1 MILLLDNMELS
12 RKLTDFALISVA
24 IFFVS
29 FERVSSQCSN
39 EQVKT
44 CPNGLCDDATEC
56 QGSSSSAGGVEAIV
70 AIMSVSVVL
79 ILGLVILLV
88 YICLKQG
95 PWSHTG
101 EATDSNENTCE
112 NSSVE
117 IPEYIMRRRFSSL
130 SIVSGPPPYFSL
142 FRFILDE
149 NGEITGT
156 VMGENSVRAENTC
169 LPSVADVQPP
179 DYGVLF
185 AQSPPPYDH
194 VIQSEQLTVIT
205 TNASA
210 ISEC

>member
-1 MILLLDNMELS
+1 MELR
-12 RKLTDFALISVA
+12 RKLKDFALISVA

-29 FERVSSQCSN
+29 FASVSSQCNN
-39 EQVKT
+39 EQMKT
-44 CPNGLCDDATEC
+44 CPNGLCDDETEC
-56 QGSSSSAGGVEAIV
+56 QGSSSQSAGGVEAIV

-101 EATDSNENTCE
+101 ETTDSNENTCE
-112 NSSVE
+112 SSSVE

-130 SIVSGPPPYFSL
+130 SMVSGPPPYFSL
-142 FRFILDE
+142 FRFILNE
-149 NGEITGT
+149 NGDITST
-156 VMGENSVRAENTC
+156 VIGENSAVRTELNTR
-169 LPSVADVQPP
+169 LPSVADQPP

-185 AQSPPPYDH
+185 AHSPPPYDH
-194 VIQSEQLTVIT
+194 VIQTEQLRIIT
-205 TNASA
+205 TNTNA

>member
-1 MILLLDNMELS
+1 M
-12 RKLTDFALISVA
+12 DFALVSLA
-24 IFFVS
+24 MFFVS
-29 FERVSSQCSN
+29 LARVSSQCNS

-44 CPNGLCDDATEC
+44 CPNGLCDDETACE
-56 QGSSSSAGGVEAIV
+56 GSSSQSAGGVEAIV

-95 PWSHTG
+95 PWSHNG

-112 NSSVE
+112 SSSVE

-130 SIVSGPPPYFSL
+130 SMVTGPPPYFSL
-142 FRFILDE
+142 FRFILNE
-149 NGEITGT
+149 NGEITNT
-156 VMGENSVRAENTC
+156 AIGENSVRTENTR
-169 LPSVADVQPP
+169 LPSVDQPP

-205 TNASA
+205 TTNANA
-210 ISEC
+210 MAANVISEC

>member
-1 MILLLDNMELS
+1 MILSLDEMELR

-24 IFFVS
+24 MFFVS
-29 FERVSSQCSN
+29 FARVSSQCGN

-44 CPNGLCDDATEC
+44 CPNGLCDDEAEC
-56 QGSSSSAGGVEAIV
+56 RGSSSSAGGVEAIV

-95 PWSHTG
+95 PWSQTG

-112 NSSVE
+112 SSSVE
-117 IPEYIMRRRFSSL
+117 IPEYVMRRRFSSL
-130 SIVSGPPPYFSL
+130 SMVSGPPPYFSL
-142 FRFILDE
+142 FRFILNE
-149 NGEITGT
+149 NGEITST
-156 VMGENSVRAENTC
+156 VIGENSVRTENIR
-169 LPSVADVQPP
+169 LPSVADQPP

-194 VIQSEQLTVIT
+194 VTRTEQLTVMT

>member
-1 MILLLDNMELS
+1 MILSVDKMELS

-24 IFFVS
+24 MLFVS
-29 FERVSSQCSN
+29 FARVSSQCSS

-44 CPNGLCDDATEC
+44 CPNGLCDDETEC
-56 QGSSSSAGGVEAIV
+56 QGSSSSASGVEAIV

-112 NSSVE
+112 RSSVE

-130 SIVSGPPPYFSL
+130 SMVSGPPPYFSL
-142 FRFILDE
+142 FRFILNE
-149 NGEITGT
+149 NGEITST
-156 VMGENSVRAENTC
+156 VIGENSVRTENTRH
-169 LPSVADVQPP
+169 PSVADQPP

-205 TNASA
+205 TNAST

>member
-1 MILLLDNMELS
+1 MILLFDEMELR

-24 IFFVS
+24 MFFVS
-29 FERVSSQCSN
+29 CERVSSQCGN
-39 EQVKT
+39 EQMKT
-44 CPNGLCDDATEC
+44 CPNGLCDDETEC

-79 ILGLVILLV
+79 IIGLVILLV

-95 PWSHTG
+95 PWSSH
-101 EATDSNENTCE
+101 SNENTCE
-112 NSSVE
+112 SSSVE

-130 SIVSGPPPYFSL
+130 SMVSGPPPYFSL
-142 FRFILDE
+142 FRFILNE
-149 NGEITGT
+149 NGEITST
-156 VMGENSVRAENTC
+156 VIGENAVRTENTR
-169 LPSVADVQPP
+169 LPSVTDQPP

-194 VIQSEQLTVIT
+194 VIHTDQLNATT

>member
-1 MILLLDNMELS
+1 M
-12 RKLTDFALISVA
+12 
-24 IFFVS
+24 
-29 FERVSSQCSN
+29 
-39 EQVKT
+39 KT
-44 CPNGLCDDATEC
+44 CPNGLCDDETEC
-56 QGSSSSAGGVEAIV
+56 QGSSQSSASGVEAIV

-112 NSSVE
+112 SSSVE

-130 SIVSGPPPYFSL
+130 SMASGPPPYFSL
-142 FRFILDE
+142 FRFILNE

-156 VMGENSVRAENTC
+156 VIGENAVRTENAR
-169 LPSVADVQPP
+169 LPGVADQPP
-179 DYGVLF
+179 DYGVLY

-205 TNASA
+205 ANDSA

>member
-1 MILLLDNMELS
+1 MILLFDEMGLR

-24 IFFVS
+24 MFFVS
-29 FERVSSQCSN
+29 FERVSSQCGN
-39 EQVKT
+39 EQMKT
-44 CPNGLCDDATEC
+44 CPNGLCDDETEC

-95 PWSHTG
+95 PWSSHTG

-112 NSSVE
+112 SSSVE

-130 SIVSGPPPYFSL
+130 SMVSGPPPYFSL
-142 FRFILDE
+142 FRFILNE
-149 NGEITGT
+149 NGEITST
-156 VMGENSVRAENTC
+156 VIGENAVRTENTR
-169 LPSVADVQPP
+169 LPSVADQPP

-194 VIQSEQLTVIT
+194 VIQTGQLNAIT